1 MLWAF
6 TKVPVAEALDVVSS
20 QLSHDNSLEEQ
31 TTPSQGTI
39 CQVAKLYLQSTYF
52 QIKYT
57 FYEQLEGAAMGSL
70 LSPVI
75 ATLYMEALEE
85 KTLHCFPLQPMMW
98 LRYVDD
104 IFVVWSHGMEVLGDF
119 DNHLNTQDRAT
130 QFTTN

>member
-85 KTLHCFPLQPMMW
+85 KTLHSFPLQPM
-98 LRYVDD
+98 L
-104 IFVVWSHGMEVLGDF
+104 
-119 DNHLNTQDRAT
+119 
-130 QFTTN
+130 